1 MILSQEQIK
10 ASLDELKSSLVARF
24 GDGIEITLFGSVARG
39 GYGAESDIDVL
50 VLLPIPVSTATEEEV
65 FDLAFDVEMK
75 YDVVFGIIVYS
86 KDEWASP
93 RLASMPL
100 HQMIDV
106 EGVRL

>member
-1 MILSQEQIK
+1 MILTENRIK
-10 ASLDELKSSLVARF
+10 ASLDELKTSLVARF
-24 GDGIEITLFGSVARG
+24 GDGTDLTLFGSIARG

-50 VLLPIPVSTATEEEV
+50 VLLPTPVSTEIEEEV
-65 FDLAFDVEMK
+65 FDLAFDVELK

-100 HQMIDV
+100 HHMIDA